1 MALAPHAPPPV
12 APDPML
18 FGAVF
23 VKKSFVI
30 PSTSFHRADA
40 THWTLDMRA
49 CVGDRQSVHDVRDVC
64 LFIPDANLL
73 DASSALALYVQA
85 GDSPWEYRGCVSN
98 ANPSEVFPLQWPRSP
113 DGSLYPDATV
123 GVSVENAADVAE
135 KERMALGSKETFA
148 KRVAT
153 DLFRYMESFQAATAI
168 SAEHMVVPMNVLDRW
183 FIKFQDK
190 FKRDPD
196 FLTRREEQA

>member
-1 MALAPHAPPPV
+1 MNTFWSVTVAVVTIANILACLWLLVWTSKKQPGEV
-12 APDPML
+12 A
-18 FGAVF
+18 
-23 VKKSFVI
+23 
-30 PSTSFHRADA
+30 
-40 THWTLDMRA
+40 
-49 CVGDRQSVHDVRDVC
+49 
-64 LFIPDANLL
+64 
-73 DASSALALYVQA
+73 
-85 GDSPWEYRGCVSN
+85 
-98 ANPSEVFPLQWPRSP
+98 
-113 DGSLYPDATV
+113 DG
-123 GVSVENAADVAE
+123 AE

-190 FKRDPD
+190 FRRDPD